1 MLHESY
7 SPFLIILS
15 FLIAVISSYTT
26 LILVDRKSHKNRPKK
41 SIWLFMGSLIMGIG
55 IFSMHFIAILA
66 SHVDSP
72 LTETYNP
79 FLLFLSLLSAIIL
92 SYAGFYILYS
102 QPLTKR
108 RACQSGLSIGI
119 GIILLHYIASIA
131 ISEPVQI
138 KFMSPNFIVSILISL
153 VFSSTAII
161 MFTHTKRNSFISN
174 GRNVLSAGILGTTIF
189 LVHNVGGKATHLIN
203 HEHDEITTGIDTL
216 TLGFIISFTTLF
228 IMAVALFF
236 AFLDYLSLQ
245 REKQLLKQIRESE
258 KHYRR
263 LVEDSPDP
271 LIVMDGQKILFVNES
286 CLKLVNVSSKM
297 DLIGKS
303 IMDFLHPDF
312 KEIVLKRMQSIRE
325 GRKVGSMEQKIVAPN
340 GSTIDVEVSP
350 VGVIYKGKPAFQI
363 VIRDITE
370 QKRLRRELEE
380 SQQKYKSLFDHNPD
394 AVYSMN
400 PNGYFIDL
408 NPSVG
413 TILGYTREE
422 MLRMDFNS
430 VVAPDYL
437 PLVSENFQK
446 ALEGKPQTYEFVC
459 MHKNGKA
466 VPLYGTK
473 IPIVVDGKVIGVFGI
488 CKDIS
493 KEKEALKRIETLAY
507 TDQLTSLP
515 NRTWFYKNL
524 QENLQRAK
532 ERKQSVAILILDFD
546 GFKGVNDTLGHH
558 AGDLFLQEVSV
569 RLKGSLRAN
578 DNISRLGGDEFIV
591 LLENVTKE
599 NVTELANRLLQDMN
613 QPILI
618 YGHEL
623 IVTLSIG
630 ISMFYDCDDNAETL
644 IQKADIAMYEVKE
657 QGKNNYQFF
666 NEKLQAKKTRKIQ
679 IKNALYT
686 AIERNEFKLFY
697 QPQVDIQTGKWVGLE
712 ALLRWNPS
720 FGNVQ
725 PSEFIPIAEETGLIV
740 SIGEWVVRE
749 ACGQIKE
756 WERQGFYKIP
766 LSVNISARQFQN
778 SLFAW
783 KVKKIIEEEKIDPQY
798 LEIEITESVMLNVKE
813 SSQIIQ
819 DLKEMGIRFAIDDF
833 GTGYS
838 SLSVVANFE
847 FDTLKIDKSFIDV
860 DNDHKMYV
868 LKAILSAANNPRTR
882 IIVEGIETKSQVD
895 LLKEYNV
902 IGQGYYFSRPLPP
915 YQLEQIWK

>member
-1 MLHESY
+1 M
-7 SPFLIILS
+7 
-15 FLIAVISSYTT
+15 
-26 LILVDRKSHKNRPKK
+26 
-41 SIWLFMGSLIMGIG
+41 
-55 IFSMHFIAILA
+55 
-66 SHVDSP
+66 
-72 LTETYNP
+72 
-79 FLLFLSLLSAIIL
+79 
-92 SYAGFYILYS
+92 
-102 QPLTKR
+102 
-108 RACQSGLSIGI
+108 
-119 GIILLHYIASIA
+119 
-131 ISEPVQI
+131 
-138 KFMSPNFIVSILISL
+138 
-153 VFSSTAII
+153 
-161 MFTHTKRNSFISN
+161 
-174 GRNVLSAGILGTTIF
+174 
-189 LVHNVGGKATHLIN
+189 
-203 HEHDEITTGIDTL
+203 
-216 TLGFIISFTTLF
+216 
-228 IMAVALFF
+228 
-236 AFLDYLSLQ
+236 
-245 REKQLLKQIRESE
+245 
-258 KHYRR
+258 
-263 LVEDSPDP
+263 
-271 LIVMDGQKILFVNES
+271 
-286 CLKLVNVSSKM
+286 
-297 DLIGKS
+297 
-303 IMDFLHPDF
+303 
-312 KEIVLKRMQSIRE
+312 
-325 GRKVGSMEQKIVAPN
+325 
-340 GSTIDVEVSP
+340 
-350 VGVIYKGKPAFQI
+350 
-363 VIRDITE
+363 
-370 QKRLRRELEE
+370 
-380 SQQKYKSLFDHNPD
+380 
-394 AVYSMN
+394 
-400 PNGYFIDL
+400 
-408 NPSVG
+408 
-413 TILGYTREE
+413 
-422 MLRMDFNS
+422 
-430 VVAPDYL
+430 
-437 PLVSENFQK
+437 
-446 ALEGKPQTYEFVC
+446 
-459 MHKNGKA
+459 
-466 VPLYGTK
+466 
-473 IPIVVDGKVIGVFGI
+473 
-488 CKDIS
+488 
-493 KEKEALKRIETLAY
+493 AY

-515 NRTWFYKNL
+515 NRTWFYKKL

-756 WERQGFYKIP
+756 WEKQGFYKIP